1 MLMKTMR
8 DNTKW
13 IMLVTALAFVA
24 LMVFEWGMDIT
35 GISGGSM
42 ELGRVG
48 STPVTNDM
56 YQSTFRNLYDQ
67 VSRSQA
73 EPVTSQQNREIENS
87 AWDEVVNQ
95 ILISQELN
103 RRGIRVTDDEIRQ
116 AALFAPPPG
125 FQQERAF
132 QTDGQFDLSKYQQYI
147 STGAED
153 IMLLQLEAYYRDI
166 IPRGKLL
173 RQVTSGI
180 QVSDAALWRSFR
192 DENERVEI
200 AFVALDPAT
209 RVRDDQVTVSAGEV
223 QAYYRENRED
233 FRVPATAS
241 VKLVVMGKAPT
252 AADTVAVRELASGL
266 IGELAGGTSFEE
278 VATRESSDGGS
289 AQDGGNLGT
298 VFPGQVPV
306 AMDSA
311 IFNGPVGQVQGPV
324 ETNFGLHIVRVDNRW
339 GADSAQ
345 ARHILVP
352 MQRTDASEMLL
363 LARADSLER
372 MGQNRTLEEVAGILG
387 VPVQETR
394 LTEDFPLAPGAGL
407 IGEGAEWALDEASP
421 GDVSPVFETQQAFY
435 SLELISTTPGGF
447 QSVEEVTGLIEETLR
462 FQKKMDR
469 VAEEGGRWAEALRS
483 GSSTLEQIAAENG
496 LVVNRPD
503 AFTRADFVPGL
514 GRQNAAV
521 GAAFGLADGGF
532 SGPVRTGT
540 NVFLLQRL
548 SSTAA
553 DRTLFDAIKEQL
565 RAQTIQLIQQ
575 QRLDEWLASLRTATR
590 VVDRR
595 QEVFR
600 AAEEAAANGPRMPMA
615 F

>member
-48 STPVTNDM
+48 ATPVTNDM
-56 YQSTFRNLYDQ
+56 YQSTYRNLYDQ

-73 EPVTSQQNREIENS
+73 EPVTSQQNREIENA

-192 DENERVEI
+192 DENERVEV
-200 AFVALDPAT
+200 AFLALDPAT
-209 RVRDDQVTVSAGEV
+209 RVSDDQVTVSASEV

-252 AADTVAVRELASGL
+252 AADTVAVRELAAGL
-266 IGELAGGTSFEE
+266 IGEIAGGTSFED
-278 VATRESSDGGS
+278 VATRESSDAGS
-289 AQDGGNLGT
+289 AQDGGSLGT

-311 IFNGPVGQVQGPV
+311 IFNGPVGQVQGPI

-435 SLELISTTPGGF
+435 ALELISTTPEGF

-483 GSSTLEQIAAENG
+483 GSITLEQIAADNG

-553 DRTLFDAIKEQL
+553 DRTLFEAIKEQL
-565 RAQTIQLIQQ
+565 RAQTVQLIQQ